1 LVVEVR
7 SFDSLQAFLES
18 IDSEVTRLKALL
30 GDYMRRIES
39 VKARTDRHI
48 KIQSLLSK
56 IVKRKFPEGEI
67 IDLKGLEALINPSPK
82 QELDLLLEAM
92 QSVQDH
98 INQLENVRKAVS
110 VFQEAQGLDIPV
122 EVVYR
127 DGLPK
132 TIIVR
137 I

>member
-1 LVVEVR
+1 
-7 SFDSLQAFLES
+7 
-18 IDSEVTRLKALL
+18 
-30 GDYMRRIES
+30 MRRIES

-48 KIQSLLSK
+48 KIQGLLSR

-67 IDLKGLEALINPSPK
+67 VDLKGVEALINPSPK
-82 QELDLLLEAM
+82 QELDILLEAM

-110 VFQEAQGLDIPV
+110 IFQEAQGLDIPV

-127 DGLPK
+127 DGVPK